1 MTRGR
6 VLIGVPPASKAHRI
20 EHYVDWVE
28 SLPLRV
34 RDIRNHPG
42 HAARTGRFKAD
53 DWRAVELEFV
63 RRRDQATSID
73 SIAPDRADLVR
84 DLVVWLTDHPDVS
97 PLESSKFL
105 TRFADVT
112 RAELCVALGHVARI
126 AAI

>member
-53 DWRAVELEFV
+53 DWRAVEVEFA
-63 RRRDQATSID
+63 RRRDQAAPID
-73 SIAPDRADLVR
+73 TIDAERAELVR
-84 DLVVWLTDHPDVS
+84 DLVVWLTDHPGIS
-97 PLESSKFL
+97 PLESSEFL
-105 TRFADVT
+105 TRFAEVT
-112 RAELCVALGHVARI
+112 RAELRVALAHVAR
-126 AAI
+126 AAA

>member
-1 MTRGR
+1 M
-6 VLIGVPPASKAHRI
+6 IGGPLASKAHRI

-53 DWRAVELEFV
+53 DWRAVEVEFA
-63 RRRDQATSID
+63 RRRDQAAPID
-73 SIAPDRADLVR
+73 TIDAERAELVR
-84 DLVVWLTDHPDVS
+84 DLVVWLTDHPGIS
-97 PLESSKFL
+97 PLESSEFL

>member
-53 DWRAVELEFV
+53 DWRAVEVEFA
-63 RRRDQATSID
+63 RRRDQAAPID
-73 SIAPDRADLVR
+73 TIDADRADLVR
-84 DLVVWLTDHPDVS
+84 DLVVWLTDHPGVA
-97 PLESSKFL
+97 PLESSDFVA
-105 TRFADVT
+105 RFAEVT
-112 RAELCVALGHVARI
+112 RAELRVALAHVAKI
-126 AAI
+126 DAV

>member
-34 RDIRNHPG
+34 RDIRDHPG

-53 DWRAVELEFV
+53 DWRAVEVEFA
-63 RRRDQATSID
+63 RRRDQAAPID
-73 SIAPDRADLVR
+73 KIDAERSELVR
-84 DLVVWLTDHPDVS
+84 DLVVWVTDHPGIS
-97 PLESSKFL
+97 PLESSEFP

-112 RAELCVALGHVARI
+112 RAELRVALAHVARV
-126 AAI
+126 AA